1 MDMTNSTIKKGWNYI
16 MFWRHLNNYFYVAIL
31 KIWSQYISSP
41 GFRYVVLKNAF
52 GPSEARS
59 IESLV
64 PKSSN
69 GHGGPILSLYQEG
82 TSCFHIFSTV
92 ALQPDASPVTL
103 NNETLP
109 WLLRLE
115 SSQHVLPADLAT
127 TDTKTM
133 KGNSTMPTKL
143 CFYNPP
149 IHAHLHHT
157 TFPHIRMYLIV
168 LSRDYLKSLFK
179 KTSTRKSLQ

>member
-1 MDMTNSTIKKGWNYI
+1 MKLY
-16 MFWRHLNNYFYVAIL
+16 H
-31 KIWSQYISSP
+31 
-41 GFRYVVLKNAF
+41 VLKTFKQLFLCCYFKNLEPIHFLARLQIRSF
-52 GPSEARS
+52 KECLWPSEAWS

-69 GHGGPILSLYQEG
+69 GHGGPILSLYQEE

-115 SSQHVLPADLAT
+115 SSQHVLPANLAT

-157 TFPHIRMYLIV
+157 TFPHIKMYLIV